1 MKRIIIFLVVA
12 LFIGITNV
20 TGQEKE
26 IVLSKNSI
34 ESLANGIHSENNGLK
49 KSSMQMVS
57 RYKLK
62 QVCPIL
68 IEQFANESEIGY
80 KMLIAEVIYDVGC
93 TEAIESFRTVLKDET
108 IDELKYFCKMLH
120 ENYMFARN

>member
-1 MKRIIIFLVVA
+1 MRRLTIIAVA
-12 LFIGITNV
+12 VLFSGITNL

-26 IVLSKNSI
+26 IVLSSNSI
-34 ESLANGIHSENNGLK
+34 ASLANGVHSENTGLK
-49 KSSMQMVS
+49 KSSIKMIA

-80 KMLIAEVIYDVGC
+80 KMLIAEVVYDVEC

-120 ENYMFARN
+120 ENYLFANK

>member
-1 MKRIIIFLVVA
+1 MKRIIIFVVVI
-12 LFIGITNV
+12 LFSGITSIS
-20 TGQEKE
+20 GQEKE

-34 ESLANGIHSENNGLK
+34 ASLTNGIHSENDGLK

-68 IEQFANESEIGY
+68 IAQFANESEMDY
-80 KMLIAEVIYDVGC
+80 KMLIAEIVYDVGC
-93 TEAIESFRTVLKDET
+93 SEAIETFRTVLKDET
-108 IDELKYFCKMLH
+108 INELKYFCKMLH

>member
-1 MKRIIIFLVVA
+1 MKRIIIFIVVV
-12 LFIGITNV
+12 LFSGITSI

-34 ESLANGIHSENNGLK
+34 ESLTNGIHSENTGLK

-68 IEQFANESEIGY
+68 IKQFISESELSY
-80 KMLIAEVIYDVGC
+80 KILIAEIVYDVGC
-93 TEAIESFRTVLKDET
+93 SEAIEKFRTVLKEET
-108 IDELKYFCKMLH
+108 INELKYFCRMLH
-120 ENYMFARN
+120 ENYLFARN

>member
-20 TGQEKE
+20 TGQETE

-34 ESLANGIHSENNGLK
+34 ASLANGIHSENNGLK
-49 KSSMQMVS
+49 KSSIQMVS

-80 KMLIAEVIYDVGC
+80 KMLIAEVVYDVGC

-108 IDELKYFCKMLH
+108 IDELKYFCQMLH